1 MTEPEVDPDARPGES
16 IGFRRALSLPGLE
29 VLDAV
34 NTAHRFNWFHTGF
47 GIGVPIT
54 WLGEI
59 RYRGRQA
66 TVGRGEAL
74 CAAPGEMHTM
84 PQIHV
89 AGTFNA
95 LMVEEH
101 VFADY
106 AAEHGIDPRH
116 IEWRILTGQI
126 SPRFAQRFT
135 AFLRVLAPEANGL
148 ELQSSLVDLFEAVV
162 GDLVAGN
169 VRAVAAP
176 SPRGVRRIREILH
189 SEDGERMDLEQLAA
203 EVGMTRFQALRAFK
217 RRYGLPPHAYR
228 VATQLAAALPLLRS
242 GHSAADVAAACGFAD
257 QSHFGRAFKR
267 LFGLTPGQYAKSGR
281 VRRTFLETS
290 EPHV

>member
-1 MTEPEVDPDARPGES
+1 MTEPEVDPDARPGER
-16 IGFRRALSLPGLE
+16 IGFRRSASVPGLE

-47 GIGVPIT
+47 GIGVPLS
-54 WLGEI
+54 WVGEI
-59 RYRGRQA
+59 RYRGQQA

-84 PQIHV
+84 PRIHV
-89 AGTFNA
+89 PGTFNA
-95 LMVEEH
+95 VMVEER

-106 AAEHGIDPRH
+106 AAEHGIDVRR

-126 SPRFAQRFT
+126 SARFAQRFA
-135 AFLRVLAPEANGL
+135 AFLRVLGPEANAL

-162 GDLVAGN
+162 GDLLSGSA
-169 VRAVAAP
+169 RAVATP
-176 SPRGVRRIREILH
+176 SPLGVRRMREILH
-189 SEDGERMDLEQLAA
+189 SHEGERIDLESLAA
-203 EVGMTRFQALRAFK
+203 QVGMTRFQALRAFK

-242 GHSAADVAAACGFAD
+242 GHPAADVALACGFAD

-267 LFGLTPGQYAKSGR
+267 LFGLTPGAYAKSGR
-281 VRRTFLETS
+281 VKSSALEFAERRI
-290 EPHV
+290 